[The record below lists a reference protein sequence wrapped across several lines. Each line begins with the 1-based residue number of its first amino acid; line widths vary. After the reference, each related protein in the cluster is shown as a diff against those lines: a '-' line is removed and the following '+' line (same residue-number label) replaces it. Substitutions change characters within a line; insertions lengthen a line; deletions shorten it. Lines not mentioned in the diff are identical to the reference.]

1 MQWRREIGWYALG
14 VTYDGFPGLG
24 MTTHRVSFQESGKA
38 SYRKRASKR
47 CSKANGQ
54 AE

>member
-1 MQWRREIGWYALG
+1 
-14 VTYDGFPGLG
+14 LG
-24 MTTHRVSFQESGKA
+24 MTTHRAVFQESGKA

-47 CSKANGQ
+47 CGKADGQ